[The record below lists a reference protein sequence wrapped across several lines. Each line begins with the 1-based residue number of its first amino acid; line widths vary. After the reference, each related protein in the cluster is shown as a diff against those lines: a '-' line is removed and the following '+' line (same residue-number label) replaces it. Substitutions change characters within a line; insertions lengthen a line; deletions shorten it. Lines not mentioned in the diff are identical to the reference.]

1 MVLFIFDMIRSG
13 EKKAETITSWILRLV
28 LDIFLCYLFFLQS
41 GGLAGATSNGATV

>member
-13 EKKAETITSWILRLV
+13 EKKDETITSSILRLV

-41 GGLAGATSNGATV
+41 GGLAGAAATITTS